1 MTARTLPRC
10 RMPVTRPT
18 SLSSHRLLAGAFLIT
33 GIVAAAF
40 LYRQGVAQEF
50 AEAEADFS
58 NRALHRHALSRE
70 ILGHTE
76 DALFGLSALFQSGG
90 KVEYPDFVRVTGGLQ
105 SRIEGV
111 QAVEWVPAISQGE
124 RNAFEASLRLAYSP
138 RDFSVTELGPDGKLR
153 RAAERPVYYPIAFL
167 LPVKGNEA
175 ALGYDLMLGP
185 TRDVLES
192 ARSSRQ
198 MRVTPQFRLVQEASD
213 QFGAVLIWPVSRPA
227 AGATGEVFAGFLQCV
242 FRISDLLETM
252 RSREPD
258 TFLDMLFIDASE
270 SEPARRTLYHRPA
283 VGAASNGAALEGEF
297 RRGLHREYKLPF
309 GQRDWRVLFRPYSG
323 WVESQRSSVPLARS
337 SSILMLAGL
346 LAGLAE
352 IAGRRAD
359 SIRRQV
365 AKRTAELAES
375 RRQMA
380 HMLEVLPGMSF
391 RCAYDEH
398 LTVLFVSEGALGLT
412 GWTAAEFL
420 SGRVHFRDCI
430 HPDDLHRV
438 REITRSALQDRRA
451 FEVEYRVLMKSGTE
465 RWVLSRGKGDTGP
478 DSQVLVEGLAID
490 ISAQKNA
497 ESARL
502 ALERK
507 MLEGQKLESLGL
519 LAGGLAHDFN
529 NLLSAILGSASMA
542 RISLPENDPLES
554 QLRTIETASLRAA
567 ELCRQMLAYAGKSQ
581 FVTEEA
587 NLSALVEDTLPL
599 LQGSLGRQA
608 NLRFQLVRE
617 LSPARVDATQIR
629 QIIINLVLNAADAT
643 RERGSE
649 ITLSTGMMEA
659 DLALLAGCS
668 AGAGLPPGRY
678 VYLEVG
684 DNGVGMS
691 PDVLAKIF
699 DPFFTTKHSARGLG
713 LAAVL
718 GIVRGHRGAIWV
730 QSAPSAGA
738 RFRILLPPARKAAG
752 MVRPSELTSLRLRH
766 EPVQVLLVEDEEQ
779 VRTVTLEMMKLFGYT
794 VTAVPDGHAA
804 VAAYRENPGR
814 FDVVLLD
821 LIMPGLSG
829 EETLATLRILNP
841 DVRVLLMSGYGEA
854 DLLRRL
860 GGGPTLGFLAKP
872 FSRETLESGLRRL
885 VG

>member
-1 MTARTLPRC
+1 
-10 RMPVTRPT
+10 MPVPRPT
-18 SLSSHRLLAGAFLIT
+18 SLSSHRLLAAAFLII
-33 GIVAAAF
+33 GVVAAAV
-40 LYRQGVAQEF
+40 LYRQGVAQEV
-50 AEAEADFS
+50 AEAEASF
-58 NRALHRHALSRE
+58 NHRASHRHTLSRE
-70 ILGHTE
+70 ILGHYE
-76 DALFGLSALFQSGG
+76 DALFGLSALFQAGG
-90 KVEYPDFVRVTGGLQ
+90 KVDYPDFVRATGSLQ
-105 SRIEGV
+105 SRLEGV
-111 QAVEWVPAISQGE
+111 QAVEWVPLISSGE
-124 RNAFEASLRLAYSP
+124 RAAFERSLQAAYAP
-138 RDFSVTELGPDGKLR
+138 REFAVTELGPDGKLR
-153 RAAERPVYYPIAFL
+153 RAGDRPAYYPIAYV

-175 ALGYDLMLGP
+175 ALGFDLMVGP
-185 TRDVLES
+185 TRDVLEG
-192 ARSSRQ
+192 ARASRR
-198 MRVTPQFRLVQEASD
+198 MRVTPQFRLVQEATD
-213 QFGAVLIWPVSRPA
+213 QFGVVLAWPVTRPD
-227 AGATGEVFAGFLQCV
+227 GGGGETFAGFLQCV
-242 FRISDLLETM
+242 FRVGDLLETV
-252 RSREPD
+252 RSREPE
-258 TFLDMLFIDASE
+258 TILDMLFIDASE
-270 SEPARRTLYHRPA
+270 TDAARRTLYHRPA
-283 VGAASNGAALEGEF
+283 LGSVADRAAIEDEF
-297 RRGLHREYKLPF
+297 RRGMHREYKLPF
-309 GQRDWRVLFRPYSG
+309 GQREWRVLFRPHAG
-323 WVESQRSSVPLARS
+323 WLESRRSSVPLARS
-337 SSILMLAGL
+337 ASIMLLAGL

-352 IAGRRAD
+352 ISGRRAD

-365 AKRTAELAES
+365 AERTAELAES

-380 HMLEVLPGMSF
+380 HMLQVLPGMSF

-398 LTVLFVSEGALGLT
+398 LTVLFVSEGALELT
-412 GWTAAEFL
+412 GWTAAEFT
-420 SGRVHFRDCI
+420 SGRVHFRECI
-430 HPDDLHRV
+430 HPDDLTRV
-438 REITRSALQDRRA
+438 REATRGALQDRRA
-451 FEVEYRVLMKSGTE
+451 FEVEYRVLMKSGAE
-465 RWVLSRGKGDTGP
+465 KWVLSRGKGDTGP
-478 DSQVLVEGLAID
+478 DGKRLVEGLAID

-581 FVTEEA
+581 FVTEET
-587 NLSALVEDTLPL
+587 NLASLVEDTLPL

-608 NLRFQLVRE
+608 DLRLALVRE
-617 LSPARVDATQIR
+617 IPAVRVDATQIR

-643 RERGSE
+643 RERGGE
-649 ITLSTGMMEA
+649 ITLSTGVMEA
-659 DLALLAGCS
+659 DLAFLAGCS
-668 AGAGLPPGRY
+668 AGAGLPPGQY
-678 VYLEVG
+678 AYLEVS
-684 DNGVGMS
+684 DNGVGMT

-730 QSAPSAGA
+730 QSAPAAGA
-738 RFRILLPPARKAAG
+738 RIRVLLPPARKNVASA
-752 MVRPSELTSLRLRH
+752 RPSELASLRPRH
-766 EPVQVLLVEDEEQ
+766 QPVQVLLVEDEEQ
-779 VRTVTLEMMKLFGYT
+779 VRTVTLEMMKLFGYA

-872 FSRETLESGLRRL
+872 FSRETLEKGLRGL